1 MNSAGGAGIADPVGP
16 GASSVLSPLRVESGG
31 NTFLAALPERD
42 RDRVMA
48 LGSIITAAAGSV
60 LHESGGPIDDIW
72 FPVECVISLS
82 ATMRDGAEAEV
93 AIIGREGLVG
103 VTALLGGTDTN
114 WNESVVQIGG
124 TVLRVPVVRMR
135 EEAFRSGTLRL
146 WLQRFAQA
154 LLVQTSQTAACNRFH
169 SIDQR
174 LARSLL
180 ILLDRIHGDR
190 IAITHERLARLL
202 GSFRPGVTIAAGRL
216 QELGIIM
223 NSRGSIRV
231 IDRARLTGES
241 CECYEAVASE
251 YERLLDAEAVQQ
263 SSAASEIPTETLR
276 EVNSRLMIAAIRE
289 QQARERA
296 EETNDLTSRFF
307 ATLSHELRTPLTA
320 ILGWADVLQSREFDE
335 EMFELA
341 IDTIHR
347 NAEAQKRLIN
357 DMLDLAQLRTGKLP
371 LELEPLDVTLA
382 VRAAVA
388 SSRPAA
394 DATSLAISV
403 IAGEGVTANA
413 DPVRLHQI
421 LTNLLAN
428 AVKFTPPGGSI
439 EVTVLTTPA
448 EVQISV
454 RDSGRGIDAELLPHV
469 FDHFRQG
476 AAAPSGELGMGLGLA
491 IVKQLVALH
500 GGSVSVQ
507 SAGPGRGATFVV
519 TLPRGE

>member
-1 MNSAGGAGIADPVGP
+1 L
-16 GASSVLSPLRVESGG
+16 LSPLRGESGG
-31 NTFLAALPERD
+31 NAFLAALPERD
-42 RDRVMA
+42 RVLA
-48 LGSIITAAAGSV
+48 LGSVITAAAGFV
-60 LHESGGPIDDIW
+60 LHESGGRIDDIW
-72 FPVECVISLS
+72 FPIECVTSLG

-103 VTALLGGTDTN
+103 VTALLGGTDTT

-124 TVLRVPVVRMR
+124 TVLRVPVERMR
-135 EEAFRSGTLRL
+135 EEVARSGALRL
-146 WLQRFAQA
+146 LLQRFAQA

-180 ILLDRIHGDR
+180 ILLDRTRGEQ

-202 GSFRPGVTIAAGRL
+202 GSFRPGVTIATRRL
-216 QELGIIM
+216 QERGIITT
-223 NSRGSIRV
+223 SRGSIRV
-231 IDRARLTGES
+231 IDRARLAGES

-251 YERLLDAEAVQQ
+251 YERLLDAEAVQRL
-263 SSAASEIPTETLR
+263 SASSEIATETLR
-276 EVNSRLMIAAIRE
+276 ELNSRLMIAAIRE

-335 EMFELA
+335 EMLELA
-341 IDTIHR
+341 VDTIHR
-347 NAEAQKRLIN
+347 NAEAQKRLVN
-357 DMLDLAQLRTGKLP
+357 DMLDLAQLRAGKLR
-371 LELEPLDVTLA
+371 LQLEPLDVTVA

-394 DATSLAISV
+394 DAASIAISV

-413 DPVRLHQI
+413 DPVRLHQV

-428 AVKFTPPGGSI
+428 AVKFTPSGGSI

-448 EVQISV
+448 EVEIRV
-454 RDSGRGIDAELLPHV
+454 RDSGRGIEAELLPHV

-476 AAAPSGELGMGLGLA
+476 TAAPSGELGMGLGLA

-507 SAGPGRGATFVV
+507 SAGAGRGATFVV
-519 TLPRGE
+519 TLPRGG